1 MNVCGEGGEYET
13 FVIDCP
19 LFKKR
24 LVIDESSVEKVISK
38 NDQMVGYL
46 NLKNV
51 KSENKSSQV
60 TGNSVGLV
68 YDSKRTIDEIDALS
82 REANISIDDVVK
94 EVDKE
99 AMKNKQ
105 ENLIGKYSEV

>member
-24 LVIDESSVEKVISK
+24 LVTDENCIEKVISK
-38 NDQMVGYL
+38 NDPMVGYL
-46 NLKNV
+46 NLRNV
-51 KSENKSSQV
+51 KSECKSRQV
-60 TGNSVGLV
+60 TDNSVGLV
-68 YDSKRTIDEIDALS
+68 YDSKRTIEEIDALS
-82 REANISIDDVVK
+82 REANISIDDVVM